1 MIWDVISIT
10 MVLWVIEA
18 IKLMEFPY
26 AFGGPNIDQ
35 SLYTRSIYLFI
46 MGFGRRQPVYQLGY
60 AAAIGVAMLLFTI
73 ISVLVVGVASR
84 RERVEF

>member
-1 MIWDVISIT
+1 

-18 IKLMEFPY
+18 IKMMEYPY

-35 SLYTRSIYLFI
+35 NLYTPAIYLFI
-46 MGFGRRQPVYQLGY
+46 MGFGQRDPVYQLGY
-60 AAAIGVAMLLFTI
+60 ATAICVAMFVFTI
-73 ISVLVVGVASR
+73 VAVLLVSAVSR